1 MTYYA
6 IRWSI
11 KNGVASHNERTGDRP
26 TMERQ
31 FHLYCAS
38 CATNADGNQYDAV
51 EWGTIEGGKLDRKV
65 WQNNIV
71 PVETEGE

>member
-11 KNGVASHNERTGDRP
+11 KNGTASHNERISEVKAD
-26 TMERQ
+26 MERQ

-38 CATNADGNQYDAV
+38 ASTNADENDFDAV
-51 EWGTIEGGKLDRKV
+51 EFGTIEGGKLERKV
-65 WQNNIV
+65 WNNKAV
-71 PVETEGE
+71 

>member
-11 KNGVASHNERTGDRP
+11 KNGTASHNERISDKAQ
-26 TMERQ
+26 MERQ

-38 CATNADGNQYDAV
+38 AATNADENDFDAV
-51 EWGTIEGGKLDRKV
+51 EWGTLEGGKLDRKV
-65 WQNNIV
+65 WDNRQAQ
-71 PVETEGE
+71 

>member
-6 IRWSI
+6 IRWST
-11 KNGVASHNERTGDRP
+11 KNGVTTHNERTGEKAQ
-26 TMERQ
+26 MERQ

-38 CATNADGNQYDAV
+38 CATNEAGNEFDAV

-65 WQNNIV
+65 WQNT
-71 PVETEGE
+71 PVAE